1 MKRILTI
8 LSIALIGFS
17 AFAAGESN
25 EVTKKG
31 ISFGPL
37 PIVAFDQDKGFEYGA
52 ILNIYNF
59 GDGEYYPNPKSQ
71 WHLEAARYTKGTQLY
86 VVSYDNKTMIPGI
99 RFNAA
104 ATVNYDTS
112 LDFYGFNGEVLNLDV
127 LNENVAYYRVKRLV
141 PTAKVDF
148 TGHITDHLYWKAGYH
163 FSYFKMGNSVTD
175 TESAFLPATYSLYDL
190 YCLSGTISKEDADGG
205 VSSALRAGLMYDTR
219 NVEADPSRGIW
230 ADAHIAYAPE
240 WLGTENGYTKFN
252 ITFRNYIPIFTNNL
266 VFAYRL
272 NYQGFLGDDVPFYV
286 LPYDTYLGY
295 GYDRDG
301 FGGYRT
307 ARGILRNRV
316 QGLQTGYFNSE
327 IRWKFVNFVV
337 LKQNVTLAASAFFDG
352 AKTFKNYAVTRYADY
367 KDRFHT
373 AAGAG
378 FRIIINKNFI
388 IAVEYGKALNNQDN
402 QKGAFYVNTDWLF

>member
-8 LSIALIGFS
+8 ISIALISIS
-17 AFAAGESN
+17 AFAGDSTN
-25 EVTKKG
+25 EVIKKG
-31 ISFGPL
+31 ISLGPL

-59 GDGEYYPNPKSQ
+59 GNGDFYPNPKSQ
-71 WHLEAARYTKGTQLY
+71 WHLEFGRYTKGSMLA
-86 VVSYDNKTMIPGI
+86 VVSYDNKTLIPGVRI
-99 RFNAA
+99 NTALNFH
-104 ATVNYDTS
+104 YDTN
-112 LDFYGFNGEVLNLDV
+112 LDFYGFNGADIDLDLLN
-127 LNENVAYYRVKRLV
+127 NNVNYYRVSRKV
-141 PTAKVDF
+141 PVFKFDL
-148 TGHITDHLYWKAGYH
+148 TGHITEHLYWKAGYH
-163 FSYFKMGNSVTD
+163 FGYFDMGNSTS
-175 TESAFLPATYSLYDL
+175 EISLYNI
-190 YCLSGTISKEDADGG
+190 YRASGLISSEDADGG
-205 VSSALRAGLMYDTR
+205 ITSALRAGLMYDSR
-219 NVEADPSRGIW
+219 NVEADPTRGIY
-230 ADAHIAYAPE
+230 ADAHIIAAPN
-240 WLGTENGYTKFN
+240 WLGTENDYAKFN
-252 ITFRNYIPIFTNNL
+252 ITFRNYIPLGTDRL

-272 NYQGFLGDDVPFYV
+272 NYQGFLGDNVPFYV

-337 LKQNVTLAASAFFDG
+337 LKQNVALAASGFFDG
-352 AKTFKNYAVTRYADY
+352 AKTFKNFPGPQFVDY
-367 KDRFHT
+367 KDKFHLAT
-373 AAGAG
+373 GAG

-402 QKGAFYVNTDWLF
+402 QKGALYINTDWLF

>member
-1 MKRILTI
+1 M
-8 LSIALIGFS
+8 
-17 AFAAGESN
+17 
-25 EVTKKG
+25 
-31 ISFGPL
+31 
-37 PIVAFDQDKGFEYGA
+37 
-52 ILNIYNF
+52 
-59 GDGEYYPNPKSQ
+59 
-71 WHLEAARYTKGTQLY
+71 
-86 VVSYDNKTMIPGI
+86 
-99 RFNAA
+99 
-104 ATVNYDTS
+104 
-112 LDFYGFNGEVLNLDV
+112 
-127 LNENVAYYRVKRLV
+127 
-141 PTAKVDF
+141 
-148 TGHITDHLYWKAGYH
+148 
-163 FSYFKMGNSVTD
+163 
-175 TESAFLPATYSLYDL
+175 
-190 YCLSGTISKEDADGG
+190 
-205 VSSALRAGLMYDTR
+205 
-219 NVEADPSRGIW
+219 
-230 ADAHIAYAPE
+230 
-240 WLGTENGYTKFN
+240 
-252 ITFRNYIPIFTNNL
+252 
-266 VFAYRL
+266 

-352 AKTFKNYAVTRYADY
+352 AKTFKNYAGTRYADY

-402 QKGAFYVNTDWLF
+402 QKGAFYVRK